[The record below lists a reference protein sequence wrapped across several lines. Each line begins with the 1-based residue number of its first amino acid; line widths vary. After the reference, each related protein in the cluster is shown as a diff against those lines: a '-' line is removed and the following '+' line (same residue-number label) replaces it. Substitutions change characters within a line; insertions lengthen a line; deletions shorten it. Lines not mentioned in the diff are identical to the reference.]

1 MLEMNLW
8 ISELAKLM
16 GVSTRTIRYYIEEGL
31 LPQPEVQGKYA
42 VFNADYLVRL
52 KLIKY
57 LKDAYLPL
65 REIKRQLDSLTVP
78 DVYALVERFEKDPSG
93 TLAEMRVYPSDKS
106 EFLAFDNRVSAPPDD
121 SASEYIQRALKRQNP
136 VVREPVMKFN
146 APAPSPAPNPAPQ
159 SRPSEP
165 TETWQR
171 VELAPGVELNV
182 RQPQPPALRFKVDYL
197 ITFAKNLFNKREDPK

>member
-1 MLEMNLW
+1 MLQLNLW
-8 ISELAKLM
+8 ISELAQAM

-65 REIKRQLDSLTVP
+65 KEIKRQLDSLTVP
-78 DVYALVERFEKDPSG
+78 AMYALVDRFEKDPTG
-93 TLAEMRVYPSDKS
+93 TLAEMGVYPADKS
-106 EFLAFDNRVSAPPDD
+106 EILASKFRVSAPPED
-121 SASEYIQRALKRQNP
+121 SASDYIQRALKHQGP
-136 VVREPVMKFN
+136 AVREPVMKFS
-146 APAPSPAPNPAPQ
+146 APAPAPK

-165 TETWQR
+165 GETWQR

-182 RQPQPPALRFKVDYL
+182 RQPQPPARRTQVEDL
-197 ITFAKNLFNKREDPK
+197 ISIAKKIFNKREDPK